1 MIFIGQRH
9 STEAK
14 DPNFPRPYMINAR
27 RSSSVFSSDQSL
39 VSLLKSCKA
48 LSEIS
53 QIHGCM
59 VKTGLD
65 RDHFSLSKLL
75 ASSIAH
81 TQYAASIFD
90 STRSPNLFMFNTI
103 IRGHSIGDDPQR
115 ALTIFNDLR
124 TRGISLDQFSS
135 ITTLKACTRVQALAF
150 GRGVHGIVLRS
161 GQRSFVEVKNS
172 LLHFYGVCGRIS
184 DARQLFDEF
193 PPENDLVSW
202 NTLMGGYLTASKP
215 SLAIELFRQMIWSG
229 LRGSATTMLNVLNAS
244 GDVGNLLGVE
254 TIHGHYIK
262 TGFSMKLNVA
272 TALIDTYAKVGNIHA
287 GRKIFN
293 EMDQKDAAMW
303 NCLIQRYAR
312 CGLVEESVELL
323 NLMKLKKVV
332 PNSSTFAGFL
342 SACDASTAS
351 SIGKYIRKYVDEEEV
366 CADAVIGTALVDM
379 YAKCGLLEKAA
390 GIFNRMRDKDVK
402 SWTAIISALGNHGQA
417 GESLRLFCQMEKE
430 GHKPNEVTFLAV
442 LSACSHGGL
451 VMEAMNCFHK
461 MVWEYGFSPKIEHYG
476 CIVDVLGRAGM
487 LEEAYDLIK
496 NLPVKVDATT
506 WRALLGAC
514 RVYGNVELGEDVKR
528 ALSDTYRQHPAD
540 AILLSS
546 TYAAAGRLPKIATTE
561 EPKGQEETVK
571 EAGRSNIEV

>member
-1 MIFIGQRH
+1 
-9 STEAK
+9 
-14 DPNFPRPYMINAR
+14 MINAR
-27 RSSSVFSSDQSL
+27 RLSSIFGSDHSL
-39 VSLLKSCKA
+39 VSLLKSCNT

-53 QIHGCM
+53 QIHGYM

-65 RDHFSLSKLL
+65 RDRFSLSKLL
-75 ASSIAH
+75 ASSVAH
-81 TQYAASIFD
+81 TGYAASIFN
-90 STRSPNLFMFNTI
+90 SSQSPNLFMFDTI
-103 IRGHSIGDDPQR
+103 IRGYSIGDDPQR
-115 ALTIFNDLR
+115 ALAMFNDLR
-124 TRGISLDQFSS
+124 TQGILLDRFSFV
-135 ITTLKACTRVQALAF
+135 TTLKACSRVEALGF

-161 GQRSFVEVKNS
+161 GHGSFVEVKNS
-172 LLHFYGVCGRIS
+172 LLQFYGVCSRIG

-193 PPENDLVSW
+193 PQENDLVSW
-202 NTLMGGYLTASKP
+202 NTLMGGYITAFKP
-215 SLAIELFRQMIWSG
+215 SLAIELFRRMIWSG

-244 GDVGNLLGVE
+244 SDVGNLPGVE
-254 TIHGHYIK
+254 TIHGHCIK
-262 TGFSMKLNVA
+262 TGFSLKLNVA

-293 EMDQKDAAMW
+293 EMDQKDAAVW

-312 CGLVEESVELL
+312 YGLVEESVELL
-323 NLMKLKKVV
+323 NLMKLENVV
-332 PNSSTFAGFL
+332 PNSSTLAGLF

-351 SIGKYIRKYVDEEEV
+351 SIGKYICESIDEEEL

-417 GESLRLFCQMEKE
+417 AESLRLFHQMEKE

-451 VMEAMNCFHK
+451 VMEAMNCFQK

-487 LEEAYDLIK
+487 LKEAHDLIK
-496 NLPVKVDATT
+496 NLPVKADATA

-528 ALSDTYRQHPAD
+528 TLSETYRQHPAD

-546 TYAAAGRLPKIATTE
+546 TYAAAGRLPTIATTE
-561 EPKGQEETVK
+561 ELKGQEETVK
-571 EAGRSNIEV
+571 EAGRSHIGV